1 MSILALDI
9 SGIPRQWIS
18 ADEAITYHAKKA
30 VVWSLGTVVARYHGG
45 HQHNGHRS
53 YIETQSIIAVRGHG
67 FNPQRHAR
75 VGISN
80 RTLFGRDRNLCAYC
94 GRHFVNFRDLSR
106 DHIVPRSR
114 GGANIWQNIV
124 TSCRTCNAKKGDR
137 LLQEVGMELLYVPYE
152 PNHAENMILQN
163 RNILA
168 DQMDYL
174 MAGLP
179 RNSRVLKDL
188 KLLN

>member
-1 MSILALDI
+1 MSVLALDI
-9 SGIPRQWIS
+9 TGIPRQWIS
-18 ADEAITYHAKKA
+18 YDEAITYHAKQA
-30 VVWSLGTVVARYHGG
+30 VVWSLGEVVARYRGG
-45 HQHNGHRS
+45 HQDHGGRS
-53 YIETQSIIAVRGHG
+53 YLETQSIIAVRGHG
-67 FNPQRHAR
+67 FNPHKHAR

-80 RTLFGRDRNLCAYC
+80 RTLFGRDRYICGYC
-94 GRHFVNFRDLSR
+94 GGHFPNFRDLSR

-114 GGANIWQNIV
+114 GGSNTYQNLV
-124 TSCRTCNAKKGDR
+124 TSCRSCNAKKGDR
-137 LLQEVGMELLYVPYE
+137 LLSEVGMELLYVPYE

-174 MAGLP
+174 MSGLP